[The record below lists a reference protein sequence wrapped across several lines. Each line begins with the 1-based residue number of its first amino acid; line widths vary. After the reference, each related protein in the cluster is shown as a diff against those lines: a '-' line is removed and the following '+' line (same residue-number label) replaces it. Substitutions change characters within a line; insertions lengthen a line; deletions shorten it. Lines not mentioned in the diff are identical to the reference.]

1 MEEPILNIVAK
12 SPLITLDLE
21 HLKPKGVRT
30 FVDISVWLEEGLV
43 LREKHFRHTLKEVD
57 WNSFS
62 GHHIALGC
70 STEALIPAWA
80 TLLITTYLQ
89 PIAKEIVLGS
99 LLDLERHLFQKELA
113 TLPLDNYIN
122 KPIIIKGCSDPT
134 IPQDAYIQLIQRLQ
148 PVVKSLFYGEACSSV
163 PLMKAKKQGE

>member
-1 MEEPILNIVAK
+1 MEEPIHNKVAK
-12 SPLITLDLE
+12 SPLITIDLE
-21 HLKPKGVRT
+21 DLKPKGIRT
-30 FVDISVWLEEGLV
+30 FLDISQWLEAGV
-43 LREKHFRHTLKEVD
+43 IVREKQFRQTLKEVK
-57 WNSFS
+57 WNSYS
-62 GHHIALGC
+62 GQFIALGC
-70 STEALIPAWA
+70 STDALIPAWA
-80 TLLITTYLQ
+80 SLLITTYLQ

-99 LLDLERHLFQKELA
+99 LHDLERYLFQKELA
-113 TLPLDNYIN
+113 VLPLENFID